1 MTPQNFIT
9 NFTSYLY
16 SLSKHSLLNFLPS
29 DSILHRVGGRLLE
42 SSTRDSVVL
51 WTALQE
57 EVPYWQIRRLEIW
70 FIGWSFDMWLC
81 WTETKELEFRRQD
94 KRWGRTS
101 GPRITIPLK
110 NSSMISYGQ
119 QYLYNSHWH
128 STPFFHFYCSRSS
141 HTPSTTHPA
150 NSICSRQ
157 TEALELALLLTFMPG
172 ICYTLCL

>member
-1 MTPQNFIT
+1 MVF
-9 NFTSYLY
+9 Y
-16 SLSKHSLLNFLPS
+16 
-29 DSILHRVGGRLLE
+29 RVGGRLLE

-57 EVPYWQIRRLEIW
+57 EVPYGQIRRLEIW

-94 KRWGRTS
+94 KRWRGTS

-110 NSSMISYGQ
+110 NSSVVSYGQ
-119 QYLYNSHWH
+119 QYITHTGTQLLFSIFIVHAPAIPH
-128 STPFFHFYCSRSS
+128 PQVILQTPYA
-141 HTPSTTHPA
+141 PA
-150 NSICSRQ
+150 RQ
-157 TEALELALLLTFMPG
+157 KHLNLPLLLTFMPG